1 MNNTLYITVGLPGS
15 GKSTYVKNFINN
27 KDIEYL
33 SSDSLRAVYGKSEED
48 QTVTPLVFGHIKRKV
63 DEFLKDGKNVMV
75 DATSVNRK
83 ERSDYIKTA
92 KKHGAKVVAIVFKMD
107 RQGLI
112 DRNKKRGEQGG
123 RVVPD
128 WVIDKML
135 NKFEDPSYSE
145 WIDVMI
151 YVWILFHF
159 LSINGKLNS
168 IIFFLISIKNSEFA
182 ILVWAYPLLL
192 I

>member
-15 GKSTYVKNFINN
+15 GKSTYVKNFIKD

-33 SSDSLRAVYGKSEED
+33 SSDSLRVVYGKSEED

-63 DEFLKDGKNVMV
+63 DEFLKDGKNVLV

-83 ERSDYIKTA
+83 ERSDYINTA
-92 KKHGAKVVAIVFKMD
+92 KKYGAKVVAIVFKMD

-123 RVVPD
+123 REVPTF
-128 WVIDKML
+128 VIDKML
-135 NKFEDPSYSE
+135 AKYEEPSYSE
-145 WIDVMI
+145 GIDVII
-151 YVWILFHF
+151 YV
-159 LSINGKLNS
+159 
-168 IIFFLISIKNSEFA
+168 
-182 ILVWAYPLLL
+182 
-192 I
+192 

>member
-15 GKSTYVKNFINN
+15 GKSTYVKNFIKD

-63 DEFLKDGKNVMV
+63 DELLKDGKNVLV

-83 ERSDYIKTA
+83 ERSDYINTA
-92 KKHGAKVVAIVFKMD
+92 KKYGAKVVAIVFKMD

-128 WVIDKML
+128 FVIDKML
-135 NKFEDPSYSE
+135 NKFEEPSYSE
-145 WIDVMI
+145 GIDVII
-151 YVWILFHF
+151 YV
-159 LSINGKLNS
+159 
-168 IIFFLISIKNSEFA
+168 
-182 ILVWAYPLLL
+182 
-192 I
+192 

>member
-1 MNNTLYITVGLPGS
+1 MNTLYITVGLPGS
-15 GKSTYVKNFINN
+15 GKSTYVKNFIKN

-63 DEFLKDGKNVMV
+63 DEFLKDGKNVLV

-83 ERSDYIKTA
+83 ERSDYINTA
-92 KKHGAKVVAIVFKMD
+92 KKYGAKVVAIVFKMD

-128 WVIDKML
+128 FVIDKML
-135 NKFEDPSYSE
+135 NKFEEPSYSE
-145 WIDVMI
+145 GIDVII
-151 YVWILFHF
+151 YV
-159 LSINGKLNS
+159 
-168 IIFFLISIKNSEFA
+168 
-182 ILVWAYPLLL
+182 
-192 I
+192 

>member
-15 GKSTYVKNFINN
+15 GKSTYVKNFI
-27 KDIEYL
+27 KDKEIEYL

-63 DEFLKDGKNVMV
+63 DEFLKDGKNVLV

-83 ERSDYIKTA
+83 ERSDYINTA
-92 KKHGAKVVAIVFKMD
+92 KKYGAKVVAIVFKMD

-128 WVIDKML
+128 FVIDKML
-135 NKFEDPSYSE
+135 NKFEEPSYDE
-145 WIDVMI
+145 GIDVMI
-151 YVWILFHF
+151 YV
-159 LSINGKLNS
+159 
-168 IIFFLISIKNSEFA
+168 
-182 ILVWAYPLLL
+182 
-192 I
+192 

>member
-1 MNNTLYITVGLPGS
+1 MNTLYITVGLPGS
-15 GKSTYVKNFINN
+15 GKSTYAKEFVKG

-33 SSDSLRAVYGKSEED
+33 SSDELRAVYGKGEDD
-48 QTVTPLVFGHIKRKV
+48 QTVTPIVFGHIKRKV
-63 DEFLKDGKNVMV
+63 DEFLKDGKNVLV

-92 KKHGAKVVAIVFKMD
+92 KKYDAKVVALVFKMD

-135 NKFEDPSYSE
+135 AKYEEPSFAE
-145 WIDVMI
+145 GIDVTI
-151 YVWILFHF
+151 YV
-159 LSINGKLNS
+159 
-168 IIFFLISIKNSEFA
+168 
-182 ILVWAYPLLL
+182 
-192 I
+192 

>member
-15 GKSTYVKNFINN
+15 GKSTYVKNFI
-27 KDIEYL
+27 KDKEIEYI
-33 SSDSLRAVYGKSEED
+33 SSDSLRAVYGKDETD
-48 QTVTPLVFGHIKRKV
+48 QTVTHQVFGHIKRKV
-63 DEFLKDGKNVMV
+63 DEFLKDGKNVLV

-83 ERSDYIKTA
+83 ERSDYINTA
-92 KKHGAKVVAIVFKMD
+92 KKYGAKVVAIVFKMD

-135 NKFEDPSYSE
+135 NKFEEPSYDE
-145 WIDVMI
+145 GIDVMI
-151 YVWILFHF
+151 YV
-159 LSINGKLNS
+159 
-168 IIFFLISIKNSEFA
+168 
-182 ILVWAYPLLL
+182 
-192 I
+192 

>member
-1 MNNTLYITVGLPGS
+1 MNTLYITVGLPGS
-15 GKSTYVKNFINN
+15 GKSTYVKNFIKD

-63 DEFLKDGKNVMV
+63 DEFLKDGKNVLV

-83 ERSDYIKTA
+83 ERSDYINTA
-92 KKHGAKVVAIVFKMD
+92 KKYSAKVVAIVFKMD

-123 RVVPD
+123 REVPTF
-128 WVIDKML
+128 VIDKML
-135 NKFEDPSYSE
+135 AKFEEPSYSE
-145 WIDVMI
+145 GIDVII
-151 YVWILFHF
+151 YV
-159 LSINGKLNS
+159 
-168 IIFFLISIKNSEFA
+168 
-182 ILVWAYPLLL
+182 
-192 I
+192 

>member
-15 GKSTYVKNFINN
+15 GKSTYVKNFIKD

-33 SSDSLRAVYGKSEED
+33 SSDSLRAIYGKSEED

-63 DEFLKDGKNVMV
+63 DEFLKDGKNVLV

-83 ERSDYIKTA
+83 ERSDYINTA
-92 KKHGAKVVAIVFKMD
+92 KKYGAKVVAIVFKMD

-128 WVIDKML
+128 FVIDKML
-135 NKFEDPSYSE
+135 AKFEEPSYIE
-145 WIDVMI
+145 GIDVII
-151 YVWILFHF
+151 YV
-159 LSINGKLNS
+159 
-168 IIFFLISIKNSEFA
+168 
-182 ILVWAYPLLL
+182 
-192 I
+192 

>member
-1 MNNTLYITVGLPGS
+1 MNNTLYIAVGLPGS
-15 GKSTYVKNFINN
+15 GKSTYAKNFI
-27 KDIEYL
+27 KDTDIEYL
-33 SSDSLRAVYGKSEED
+33 SSDSLRAVYGKDETD
-48 QTVTPLVFGHIKRKV
+48 QSVTSIVFGHIKRKV
-63 DEFLKDGKNVMV
+63 DEFLRDGKNVLV

-92 KKHGAKVVAIVFKMD
+92 KKYGAKVVAIVFKMD

-135 NKFEDPSYSE
+135 AKFEEPSYDE
-145 WIDVMI
+145 GIDVMI
-151 YVWILFHF
+151 YV
-159 LSINGKLNS
+159 
-168 IIFFLISIKNSEFA
+168 
-182 ILVWAYPLLL
+182 
-192 I
+192 

>member
-1 MNNTLYITVGLPGS
+1 MNTLYITVGLPGS
-15 GKSTYVKNFINN
+15 GKSTYVKNFIKD

-63 DEFLKDGKNVMV
+63 DEFLKDGKNVLV

-83 ERSDYIKTA
+83 ERSDYINTA
-92 KKHGAKVVAIVFKMD
+92 KKYGAKGVAIVFKMD

-128 WVIDKML
+128 FVIDKML
-135 NKFEDPSYSE
+135 NKFEEPSYSE
-145 WIDVMI
+145 GIDVII
-151 YVWILFHF
+151 YV
-159 LSINGKLNS
+159 
-168 IIFFLISIKNSEFA
+168 
-182 ILVWAYPLLL
+182 
-192 I
+192 

>member
-1 MNNTLYITVGLPGS
+1 MSTIYIAVGLPGS
-15 GKSTYVKNFINN
+15 GKSTYAKNFIKG

-33 SSDSLRAVYGKSEED
+33 SSDELRAVFGKSEED

-63 DEFLKDGKNVMV
+63 DEFLKDGKNVLV

-83 ERSDYIKTA
+83 ERSDYINTA
-92 KKHGAKVVAIVFKMD
+92 KKYGAKVVAIVFKMD

-128 WVIDKML
+128 FVIDKML
-135 NKFEDPSYSE
+135 AKFEEPSYSE
-145 WIDVMI
+145 GIDVII
-151 YVWILFHF
+151 YV
-159 LSINGKLNS
+159 
-168 IIFFLISIKNSEFA
+168 
-182 ILVWAYPLLL
+182 
-192 I
+192 

>member
-1 MNNTLYITVGLPGS
+1 MNTLYITVGLPGS
-15 GKSTYVKNFINN
+15 GKSTYAKEFI
-27 KDIEYL
+27 KGKEIEYL

-83 ERSDYIKTA
+83 ERSDYINTA
-92 KKHGAKVVAIVFKMD
+92 KKYGAKVIALVFKMD
-107 RQGLI
+107 RAGLI
-112 DRNKKRGEQGG
+112 ARNQKRGSEGG

-135 NKFEDPSYSE
+135 AKYEEPSTSE
-145 WIDVMI
+145 GIDEVI
-151 YVWILFHF
+151 YV
-159 LSINGKLNS
+159 
-168 IIFFLISIKNSEFA
+168 
-182 ILVWAYPLLL
+182 
-192 I
+192 

>member
-15 GKSTYVKNFINN
+15 GKSTYVKNFIKD

-48 QTVTPLVFGHIKRKV
+48 QTVTPLVFGHIKKKV
-63 DEFLKDGKNVMV
+63 DELLKDGKNVLV

-83 ERSDYIKTA
+83 ERSDYINTA
-92 KKHGAKVVAIVFKMD
+92 KKYGAKVVAIVFKMD

-128 WVIDKML
+128 FVIDKML
-135 NKFEDPSYSE
+135 AKFEEPSYSE
-145 WIDVMI
+145 GIDVII
-151 YVWILFHF
+151 YV
-159 LSINGKLNS
+159 
-168 IIFFLISIKNSEFA
+168 
-182 ILVWAYPLLL
+182 
-192 I
+192 

>member
-1 MNNTLYITVGLPGS
+1 MSTIYIAVGLPGS
-15 GKSTYVKNFINN
+15 GKSTYAKNFIKD

-33 SSDSLRAVYGKSEED
+33 SSDELRAVFGKGEDD

-63 DEFLKDGKNVMV
+63 DEFLKDGKNVLV
-75 DATSVNRK
+75 DATSVNRR
-83 ERSDYIKTA
+83 ERADYITTA
-92 KKHGAKVVAIVFKMD
+92 KKYGAKVVVLVFKMD

-135 NKFEDPSYSE
+135 TKYEEPSTSE
-145 WIDVMI
+145 GIDEVI
-151 YVWILFHF
+151 YV
-159 LSINGKLNS
+159 
-168 IIFFLISIKNSEFA
+168 
-182 ILVWAYPLLL
+182 
-192 I
+192 

>member
-15 GKSTYVKNFINN
+15 GKSTYAKEFI
-27 KDIEYL
+27 KGKEIEYL
-33 SSDSLRAVYGKSEED
+33 SSDSLRAVFGKSEED
-48 QTVTPLVFGHIKRKV
+48 QTVTPLVFGHIKKKV
-63 DEFLKDGKNVMV
+63 DEFLKDGKNVLV

-83 ERSDYIKTA
+83 ERSDYINTA
-92 KKHGAKVVAIVFKMD
+92 KKYGAKVVAIVFKMD

-135 NKFEDPSYSE
+135 AKFEEPSYNE
-145 WIDVMI
+145 GIDVMI
-151 YVWILFHF
+151 YV
-159 LSINGKLNS
+159 
-168 IIFFLISIKNSEFA
+168 
-182 ILVWAYPLLL
+182 
-192 I
+192 

>member
-15 GKSTYVKNFINN
+15 GKSTYAKEFI
-27 KDIEYL
+27 KGKEIEYL
-33 SSDSLRAVYGKSEED
+33 SSDSLRAVFGKSEED

-83 ERSDYIKTA
+83 ERSDYINTA
-92 KKHGAKVVAIVFKMD
+92 KKYGAKVVVIVFKMD

-123 RVVPD
+123 REVPTF
-128 WVIDKML
+128 VIDKML
-135 NKFEDPSYSE
+135 AKYEEPSYIE
-145 WIDVMI
+145 GIDVMI
-151 YVWILFHF
+151 YV
-159 LSINGKLNS
+159 
-168 IIFFLISIKNSEFA
+168 
-182 ILVWAYPLLL
+182 
-192 I
+192 

>member
-15 GKSTYVKNFINN
+15 GKSTYVKNFIKD

-48 QTVTPLVFGHIKRKV
+48 QTVTPLVFGHIKKKV
-63 DEFLKDGKNVMV
+63 DEFLKDGKNVLV

-83 ERSDYIKTA
+83 ERSDYINTA
-92 KKHGAKVVAIVFKMD
+92 KKYGAKVVAIVFKMD

-128 WVIDKML
+128 FVIDKML
-135 NKFEDPSYSE
+135 AKLEEPSYSE
-145 WIDVMI
+145 GIDVII
-151 YVWILFHF
+151 YV
-159 LSINGKLNS
+159 
-168 IIFFLISIKNSEFA
+168 
-182 ILVWAYPLLL
+182 
-192 I
+192 